1 MRPTRGGLLGI
12 TQSVHQAVTLRE
24 DGRASLLFVDR
35 TVYAVL
41 RRSSETL
48 SPAHA
53 GLFLPPLDFL
63 GRDQASLFAPSEPR
77 QSADEQARNHNHHS
91 GDEYGQAGKQ
101 QEVAQ
106 EIEHI
111 AQQQLN
117 TIPLR

>member
-1 MRPTRGGLLGI
+1 MAELVSYLSIVP
-12 TQSVHQAVTLRE
+12 HM
-24 DGRASLLFVDR
+24 RASDVPP
-35 TVYAVL
+35 TPQP
-41 RRSSETL
+41 RSSGAVF
-48 SPAHA
+48 S
-53 GLFLPPLDFL
+53 PLDFL